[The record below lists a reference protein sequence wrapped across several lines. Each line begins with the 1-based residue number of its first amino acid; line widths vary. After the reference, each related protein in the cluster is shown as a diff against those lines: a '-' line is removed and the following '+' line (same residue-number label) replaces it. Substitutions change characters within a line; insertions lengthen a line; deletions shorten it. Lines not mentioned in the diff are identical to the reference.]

1 MLKTTTETF
10 NKYRILQLLDKL
22 DSTSEHSITIYLP
35 CKSSPSD
42 IQQALK
48 IIPENEQILPAL
60 SKELENSPN
69 GEVLFWGEN
78 NKFLVTPPFPFSE
91 KAILYG
97 YETSALRN
105 LLERELT
112 IAVVLIRLGTYGI
125 GVFKGEELLASKV
138 GTGLVHSRHSKGGSS
153 ANRFARHREKQ
164 IEYFFTH
171 VCVRAREKLEP
182 YLKQIDFLFY
192 GGESRTVREFT
203 RQCEFMSLLKKKVAD
218 RLLNIREPK
227 QKTLLES
234 INLVWSSKVIQ
245 WKQES
250 ETAPGL

>member
-1 MLKTTTETF
+1 MLETRTETF
-10 NKYRILQLLDKL
+10 NKFRMLRLLDKL
-22 DSTSEHSITIYLP
+22 DSISEHSITIYLP
-35 CKSSPSD
+35 GKSSPAD
-42 IQQALK
+42 IELALK
-48 IIPENEQILPAL
+48 IIPEKEQILSVI
-60 SKELENSPN
+60 SKEVEKSQN

-78 NKFLVTPPFPFSE
+78 FKFLVIPPFSFSE
-91 KAILYG
+91 KAIIYG

-105 LLERELT
+105 LLERDLT
-112 IAVVLIRLGTYGI
+112 IAIVLIRLGTYGI

-138 GTGLVHSRHSKGGSS
+138 GTGLVHSKHSKGGSS

-192 GGESRTVREFT
+192 GGESHTVREFT
-203 RQCEFMSLLKKKVAD
+203 RQCEFMKYLQKRVAN

-250 ETAPGL
+250 ETGPDL